1 MNLIAKEYIASRTD
15 HEGMLIISETAG
27 AASEL
32 SEAVLINPNDEMQIA
47 EGIKTALEMNKSE
60 KVDRNKI
67 MHARIKRY
75 NVKFWAKEFMNRL
88 SQVEILDQVTMNKD
102 DMMDKDHILNSFKK
116 AKSSILFLDYDGTL
130 VDFQATPMQA
140 YPSRKLKN
148 ILQKLSQLPHT
159 DVVIISGRDHQTLDR
174 WLGKLNVGLVG
185 DHGLWY
191 KRKDSD
197 WKKTIS
203 IDNQWKDRI
212 RHVLEIYVD
221 RMPGSFIEEKTHS
234 IALHYRKCEPEM
246 VAVKMSEIKDA
257 LFSIKGTHPIEI
269 QQGHMVLEVKDQRV
283 NKGNATFLFTNQ
295 ASYDFVLS
303 AGDDVTDEDMF
314 KALNEA
320 HTIKIGYGSTLA
332 NHRMLSVKALRSLL
346 EELIK
351 IGGNKK

>member
-1 MNLIAKEYIASRTD
+1 
-15 HEGMLIISETAG
+15 
-27 AASEL
+27 
-32 SEAVLINPNDEMQIA
+32 
-47 EGIKTALEMNKSE
+47 
-60 KVDRNKI
+60 

-234 IALHYRKCEPEM
+234 IALHYRKM
-246 VAVKMSEIKDA
+246 
-257 LFSIKGTHPIEI
+257 
-269 QQGHMVLEVKDQRV
+269 
-283 NKGNATFLFTNQ
+283 
-295 ASYDFVLS
+295 
-303 AGDDVTDEDMF
+303 
-314 KALNEA
+314 
-320 HTIKIGYGSTLA
+320 
-332 NHRMLSVKALRSLL
+332 
-346 EELIK
+346 
-351 IGGNKK
+351 